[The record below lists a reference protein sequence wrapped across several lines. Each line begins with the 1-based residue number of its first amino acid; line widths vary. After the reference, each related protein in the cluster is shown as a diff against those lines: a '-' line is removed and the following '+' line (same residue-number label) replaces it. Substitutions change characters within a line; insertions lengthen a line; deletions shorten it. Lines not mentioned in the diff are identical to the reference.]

1 MSRRRLRATAAP
13 ALSVR
18 AAPGVPAFVVEVL
31 AEVVATCGRRRARLA
46 GLLVNLLLAVGWIAW
61 SQWHPSRP
69 EAFAAAHV
77 GVLVVVW
84 MMADVVNTNQ
94 LGADGDEV
102 HALLE
107 SGRGVARI
115 LAVRN
120 LALATVI
127 VPVALAVTLVAQ
139 PFADRAPDLGRASL
153 ADVGAVFCW
162 LGVGSVLSVLLPY
175 RPLPW
180 RVRLARPRTWLR
192 WATCVGAPWI
202 AVLGLEPA
210 LRLAGRVAAAL
221 GEGAP
226 LALGVLLW
234 GLGLAAAALLA
245 RSHARTLRH
254 RLRMTE

>member
-1 MSRRRLRATAAP
+1 MSRRRAVGPGHSPLAVLGVGAAV
-13 ALSVR
+13 L
-18 AAPGVPAFVVEVL
+18 GEVL
-31 AEVVATCGRRRARLA
+31 AEVVATYGRRRARLL
-46 GLLVNLLLAVGWIAW
+46 GLALNLLLAVGWIAW
-61 SQWHPSRP
+61 SHWHPSRP
-69 EAFAAAHV
+69 EVFAAAHV

-102 HALLE
+102 HALLDA
-107 SGRGVARI
+107 GHGVARI

-120 LALATVI
+120 LALAAVI
-127 VPVALAVTLVAQ
+127 VPVALGVTYAAQ
-139 PFADRAPDLGRASL
+139 LLATRAPDLGRASL

-180 RVRLARPRTWLR
+180 RARLALPRTWVR
-192 WATCVGAPWI
+192 WTACVAAPWV

-210 LRLAGRVAAAL
+210 LRVADRAVGLLGGVGPLVVGMACWLLGLAGAAAL
-221 GEGAP
+221 
-226 LALGVLLW
+226 
-234 GLGLAAAALLA
+234 A
-245 RSHARTLRH
+245 RRHARTLRH

>member
-1 MSRRRLRATAAP
+1 MSRRRVAVPLGPVAA
-13 ALSVR
+13 LGF
-18 AAPGVPAFVVEVL
+18 AAEVL
-31 AEVVATCGRRRARLA
+31 AQVAATLGHRRSRLV
-46 GLLVNLLLAVGWIAW
+46 GLLANLVLAVGWVAW

-69 EAFAAAHV
+69 EVFAAAHV

-102 HALLE
+102 HALLDA
-107 SGRGVARI
+107 GHGVARI

-120 LALATVI
+120 LALAAVI
-127 VPVALAVTLVAQ
+127 VPIALAVTLVAQ
-139 PFADRAPDLGRASL
+139 ALATRAPDLGRASL
-153 ADVGAVFCW
+153 DDVGAVFCW

-180 RVRLARPRTWLR
+180 RARLALPRTWVR

-210 LRLAGRVAAAL
+210 LRVADRSVGAVGAGGPLVL
-221 GEGAP
+221 GA
-226 LALGVLLW
+226 VCW
-234 GLGLAAAALLA
+234 GLGLAAAATLA
-245 RSHARTLRH
+245 RRHAHTLRH
-254 RLRMTE
+254 RLRLTE

>member
-1 MSRRRLRATAAP
+1 MSRRRVA
-13 ALSVR
+13 
-18 AAPGVPAFVVEVL
+18 VPAAGVLTPLAALTFAAEVL
-31 AEVVATCGRRRARLA
+31 AQVAATYGRRRSRLV
-46 GLLVNLLLAVGWIAW
+46 GLLVNLVLAVGWIGW

-69 EAFAAAHV
+69 EVFAAAHV

-107 SGRGVARI
+107 GGHGVARI

-139 PFADRAPDLGRASL
+139 ALATRAPDLGRASL

-162 LGVGSVLSVLLPY
+162 LGVGSVFSVLLPY

-180 RVRLARPRTWLR
+180 RARLALPRTWLR
-192 WATCVGAPWI
+192 WTMCVAAPWI

-210 LRLAGRVAAAL
+210 LRVADRAAGSL

-226 LALGVLLW
+226 LALGVCCW
-234 GLGLAAAALLA
+234 MLGLAGAALLA
-245 RSHARTLRH
+245 RRHDRTLRH

>member
-1 MSRRRLRATAAP
+1 MSGRRLAGPTTVLRPPLDAVAFGAEVLGEVMATYTRRRT
-13 ALSVR
+13 
-18 AAPGVPAFVVEVL
+18 
-31 AEVVATCGRRRARLA
+31 RLV
-46 GLLVNLLLAVGWIAW
+46 GLLVNLLLAVGWIGW

-94 LGADGDEV
+94 LGADGEEV
-102 HALLE
+102 HALLDA
-107 SGRGVARI
+107 GRGVARI

-127 VPVALAVTLVAQ
+127 VPLALTVTLVAQ
-139 PFADRAPDLGRASL
+139 ALATRAPDLGRASL

-180 RVRLARPRTWLR
+180 RARLALPRTWIR

-210 LRLAGRVAAAL
+210 LRLADRTAAAL
-221 GEGAP
+221 GKGAP
-226 LALGVLLW
+226 LAVGVLCW
-234 GLGLAAAALLA
+234 VLGLAGAALLA
-245 RSHARTLRH
+245 RRHARALRH

>member
-1 MSRRRLRATAAP
+1 MSRRRLAVPMWP
-13 ALSVR
+13 AMSPL
-18 AAPGVPAFVVEVL
+18 AVPFGAEVL
-31 AEVVATCGRRRARLA
+31 AQVVATFGRRRTRLV
-46 GLLVNLLLAVGWIAW
+46 GLAANLLLAVGWIAW

-69 EAFAAAHV
+69 EVFAAAHV

-102 HALLE
+102 HALLDA
-107 SGRGVARI
+107 GHGVARI

-127 VPVALAVTLVAQ
+127 VPVALGVTLVAQ
-139 PFADRAPDLGRASL
+139 LLATRAPDLGRASL

-180 RVRLARPRTWLR
+180 RARLALPRTWVR
-192 WATCVGAPWI
+192 WSICVGAPWI

-210 LRLAGRVAAAL
+210 LRVADRAV
-221 GEGAP
+221 GVWGGGGP
-226 LALGVLLW
+226 LAVGVLCWL
-234 GLGLAAAALLA
+234 LGLAAAGVLA
-245 RSHARTLRH
+245 RRRARILRH